1 VTGTKQNVT
10 PATGLVILA
19 SNDDTRRYWHADI
32 PLSGEMPAATISD
45 ELPRK

>member
-32 PLSGEMPAATISD
+32 PLSATVPAASTSN
-45 ELPRK
+45 EPSRR